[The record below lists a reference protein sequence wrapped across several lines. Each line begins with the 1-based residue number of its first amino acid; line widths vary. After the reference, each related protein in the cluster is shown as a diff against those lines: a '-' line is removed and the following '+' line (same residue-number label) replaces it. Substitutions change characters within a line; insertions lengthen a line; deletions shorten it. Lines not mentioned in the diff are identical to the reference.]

1 MKKCELI
8 MVTSD
13 NNNKFYNME
22 ECGSSI
28 KVVYGRVGS
37 KGTEVTYPL
46 SKWESLRNQKIKKGY
61 TDITDLKKEIK
72 VSNCKPI
79 EDVEV
84 ADIVDQLVSRART
97 QISDNYLV
105 SYKEVTRKQVN
116 EAQSALNSILE
127 YRKKFV
133 PVEEINNRLLRLYQI
148 IPRKMKNVKLYLL
161 DTFDTARL
169 KELIKYEQDLL
180 DTISTQVIQNEDT
193 TGMEGKT
200 LLELANLTMRP
211 VTKKE
216 KSLILDKLGNN
227 KNQYVRAFAVSQEP
241 TTTNFENNLATKENK
256 TIDYF
261 WHGSRTENWW
271 SILSTGLKIRPSNA
285 VYTGSMMGDGI
296 YFADSAQKS
305 IGYTSLR
312 HSYWASGRDN
322 RAYLALFKVHIGKQY
337 HVYEHKPFCYDL
349 SSEELERLGNF
360 DSTFAHAG
368 VSLKNNEYVIYNQN
382 QCTINYIVE
391 IRCI

>member
-241 TTTNFENNLATKENK
+241 TTTDFENNLATKDNK

-285 VYTGSMMGDGI
+285 VYTGSMYGDGI
-296 YFADSAQKS
+296 YFAPKAQKS

-312 HSYWASGRDN
+312 HSYWASGTDN
-322 RAYLALFKVHIGKQY
+322 KAYLALFKVHKGKQY
-337 HVYEHKPFCYDL
+337 DIYEHDSSCYKL
-349 SSEELERLGNF
+349 SADKLKQLGDF

-368 VSLKNNEYVIYNQN
+368 VSLKNDEFIIYNPN
-382 QCTINYIVE
+382 QCCVAYLVE
-391 IRCI
+391 ISA